1 VEIADVAVVIF
12 MIIADVVVVVE
23 IVVINVVQLVRV
35 VQKEHKDALVRVV
48 ILVQ

>member
-1 VEIADVAVVIF
+1 VEIVDVAVVIF
-12 MIIADVVVVVE
+12 MIIADVVVVV
-23 IVVINVVQLVRV
+23 ILVVQPVRV